1 MSEVA
6 GSGDSQDS
14 REETE
19 TSSSA
24 AWRSTLR
31 TEAVLGVAALTYL
44 FFEFVGADWEADPLS
59 HPLRSL
65 LLFGWIFAVLVWASF
80 GVVRHA
86 EALAG
91 LLGEP
96 QGTIILTL
104 SVILIEVA
112 MISAVML
119 TGSNNPTL
127 ARETMFSVVMIV
139 LNGLVGASLIV
150 GGWKHHT
157 QSLNLQGANAY
168 LGALFA
174 LAGLGLILPRF
185 TTSTPDGSAS
195 PLLAVFLVIVSLGVY
210 AVFLFAQTR
219 THASLFRMEGESS
232 EGHAE
237 GAIHTVSG
245 HGLLLVLTMLFI
257 VLLSKYLAVF
267 VEVGVTTAGLPAAL
281 GGIVVAVVV
290 LTPEGLSAVRAAW
303 ANQIQR
309 SINICLGSGLATIGL
324 TIPAVLAVSF
334 VTGRHV
340 ELGLEPAEI
349 TLLAMTM
356 LVSLT
361 TFIPARTTAL
371 QGLLHAVLFCG
382 YLLLVFD

>member
-1 MSEVA
+1 MSEAPGAGGSHDPRGAA
-6 GSGDSQDS
+6 GSFSF
-14 REETE
+14 
-19 TSSSA
+19 A
-24 AWRSTLR
+24 ARRSTLR
-31 TEAVLGVAALTYL
+31 AEAVLGVAALTYL
-44 FFEFVGADWEADPLS
+44 FFGFVGADGEADPLA

-96 QGTIILTL
+96 RGTIILTL
-104 SVILIEVA
+104 AVILIEVA
-112 MISAVML
+112 MISAVMT

-157 QSLNLQGANAY
+157 QTLNLQGANAF
-168 LGALFA
+168 LGAFFA

-185 TTSTPDGSAS
+185 TTSTPDGSPS
-195 PLLAVFLVIVSLGVY
+195 TLLAVFLVIVSSGVY

-232 EGHAE
+232 GDHAE
-237 GAIHTVSG
+237 GALHGVGG
-245 HGLLLVLTMLFI
+245 HGLLLIVTMLLI
-257 VLLSKYLAVF
+257 VLLSKHLAVF
-267 VEVGVTTAGLPAAL
+267 VEAGVTRAKLPAAL
-281 GGIVVAVVV
+281 GGIVVALVV
-290 LTPEGLSAVRAAW
+290 LTPEGMSAVRAAW

-334 VTGRHV
+334 VTGRHA

-371 QGLLHAVLFCG
+371 QGLLHAVLFFG